1 MKYQVTL
8 HNSSNIQVSL
18 PRTTKKIV
26 DVDTIRVDVS
36 GGIGNLDDVDS
47 LNRQD
52 NYILIWNES
61 TQKHEYVP
69 AFELL
74 DRADGTDDDA
84 IDYGSY

>member
-18 PRTTKKIV
+18 PRTTKKVV
-26 DVDTIRVDVS
+26 DVDTIRVNVS
-36 GGIGNLDDVDS
+36 GGVGNLDDVDS
-47 LNRQD
+47 TNRRD
-52 NYILIWNES
+52 NYVLIWNEAAG
-61 TQKHEYVP
+61 KHEYVP
-69 AFELL
+69 AFEIL